1 MEIFAGSCWPQYCIL
16 SSLQFCDY
24 VVTCALYHKVWWA
37 VNVLLLLFATSLWH
51 VRSFTVFLIALL
63 ISCSGTIY
71 SEWLLSRTSWP
82 FFFLISLWLS
92 FFVDFRLSLLKI
104 RRILLLR
111 GTTKPLGRK
120 RKCKRSQ
127 QEKQQRK
134 LQRKLQ
140 TRNQSAISVSW
151 IYRLALSV
159 KHGST
164 HLLTGAVFS
173 LFCNT

>member
-1 MEIFAGSCWPQYCIL
+1 MTRL
-16 SSLQFCDY
+16 
-24 VVTCALYHKVWWA
+24 V
-37 VNVLLLLFATSLWH
+37 
-51 VRSFTVFLIALL
+51 
-63 ISCSGTIY
+63 IY
-71 SEWLLSRTSWP
+71 SFVDSIADFMFKHHLFWVTTVLYSCP
-82 FFFLISLWLS
+82 FFFISLWFP

-120 RKCKRSQ
+120 RKRKRSQ

-134 LQRKLQ
+134 LLRKLQ

-173 LFCNT
+173 LFCNTYNFSQYFCCSIQPNILIDDRSAFWLRR